1 MRYQLFYQMTR
12 ITRDRGALVNDD
24 RLDALAM
31 AVQYWVDAM
40 AQDVEKRMAARRE
53 DLLRDEMRRMQ
64 RQHQLGFAVM
74 TGHNLKDTQKS
85 YRW

>member
-1 MRYQLFYQMTR
+1 M
-12 ITRDRGALVNDD
+12 VNDD

>member
-1 MRYQLFYQMTR
+1 MTR